1 MIRTVQLAP
10 FFLCLLLGASP
21 APAQTPPPPAQA
33 TATPFALPADM
44 QVLFWPAER
53 RERDLRR
60 MPELI
65 PHARIE
71 PSPAPRPLPAGPDL
85 NLDLKAFMETERVAG
100 ILVIHRGQVRLERYG
115 LGLTP
120 TDVWDSF
127 SMTKSL
133 TATLVG
139 AALADG
145 AIRSTDDLVTD
156 YLPDLAGGAY
166 DGVRIDHVLT
176 MTSGARW
183 DEDYTR
189 ATSDVARFY
198 LTPPP
203 ANADATVA
211 YLKALPR
218 AHPPGERWSYN
229 TGETNLIGVLV
240 ARATGRPLANYL
252 KEKIWDPAGMESPA
266 FWMLDAQGKEAGGCC
281 VSATLRDWGRVG
293 LMALE
298 RGTVPGGQIASPDW
312 FEAATAQRV
321 DFPDSDRGYGAQWW
335 TRAEGTQFEAS
346 GIFGQMIHVDPA
358 RELVVVF
365 LASWPTATGRDR
377 SDARLAMLNRIK
389 AALD

>member
-1 MIRTVQLAP
+1 MHPRLA
-10 FFLCLLLGASP
+10 LILLALAIWSGATP
-21 APAQTPPPPAQA
+21 APAQTPQ
-33 TATPFALPADM
+33 TPQTPSAIPADM
-44 QVLFWPAER
+44 QVLFWPAAR
-53 RERDLRR
+53 REQDLRR

-71 PSPAPRPLPAGPDL
+71 PSPTPRPLPAGAPL
-85 NLDLKAFMETERVAG
+85 ALDAAPFMEAERVAG
-100 ILVIHRGQVRLERYG
+100 LLVIQNGQVRLERYG
-115 LGLTP
+115 LGMTP
-120 TDVWDSF
+120 ADHWDSF

-133 TATLVG
+133 TSTLVG

-145 AIRSTDDLVTD
+145 SIRSPEDRVTD
-156 YLPDLAGGAY
+156 YLPELAGGAY
-166 DGVRIDHVLT
+166 DGVTIAQVLT
-176 MTSGARW
+176 MTSGVRW
-183 DEDYTR
+183 DEDYTS

-203 ANADATVA
+203 ADEDATVA
-211 YLKALPR
+211 YLRALPR
-218 AHPPGERWSYN
+218 AFPPGERWNYN

-240 ARATGRPLANYL
+240 ARATGRPLAQYV
-252 KEKIWDPAGMESPA
+252 KDKVWDPAGMESPA
-266 FWMLDAQGKEAGGCC
+266 FWMLDAQGKESGGCC

-298 RGTVPGGQIASPDW
+298 RGAVPGGQIATPVW
-312 FEAATAQRV
+312 FEGATAQSI

-358 RELVVVF
+358 RHLVVVF
-365 LASWPTATGRDR
+365 LASWPSATGRDR
-377 SDARLAMLNRIK
+377 SEARLAFLNRIK